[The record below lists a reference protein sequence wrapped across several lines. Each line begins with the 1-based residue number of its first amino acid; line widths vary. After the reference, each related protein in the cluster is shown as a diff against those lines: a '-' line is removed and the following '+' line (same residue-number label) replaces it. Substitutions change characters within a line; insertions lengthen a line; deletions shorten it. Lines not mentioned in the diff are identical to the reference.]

1 MSNNR
6 ARECSM
12 KTYDDFSYDSDSLS
26 DSETNK
32 EDMSESHEDE
42 DEDEDELKYI
52 PKIKSIDIFNFDITE
67 LSYFNN
73 LNNEDQE
80 NIMNIKNRLQK
91 TGINNKPLL
100 FKILESKCLDST
112 KILLLEKMTELKK
125 IDNSTSEYYKLH
137 KYINTIIEIPFNT
150 YITTN
155 YDNPKKYIKESY
167 DILNKTIFGHNEVK
181 LHILQIVGHFIKNP
195 MGTGNVF
202 GIYGPPGIGK
212 TTIIKD
218 GLSKVLNRPF
228 SFISLGGATDSSF
241 LDGHS
246 YTYEG
251 SQHGKIAQVLIQ
263 LKCLNPIIY
272 FDELDKISSTPKG
285 DEITNM
291 LIHLTD
297 SSQNSSFQ
305 DKYFTGFNLDLSKV
319 IFVFSFNNI
328 ENVDPILRDRINLIN
343 LSGFTR
349 NEKLQVVKEYLLDS
363 IYTNYNMTNVSFK
376 DDAIYYLIDT
386 YSKEEGVRELKR
398 KLEDI
403 ISKINLLT
411 MADSSDCNLPRIS
424 IKFPL
429 KITINLIRKILKK

>member
-12 KTYDDFSYDSDSLS
+12 KTYDDFSYDSESLS

-32 EDMSESHEDE
+32 EDMSESH
-42 DEDEDELKYI
+42 EDEDELKYI

-91 TGINNKPLL
+91 TGINHKPLL

-155 YDNPKKYIKESY
+155 YDNPKIYIKQCY

-181 LHILQIVGHFIKNP
+181 LHILQIVAHFIKNP

-386 YSKEEGVRELKR
+386 YSNEEGVRELKR
-398 KLEDI
+398 KLEDV

-411 MADSSDCNLPRIS
+411 MVDSSDCNLPRIS

>member
-1 MSNNR
+1 MANNR
-6 ARECSM
+6 ARECSL
-12 KTYDDFSYDSDSLS
+12 KKKFDEFSYDSDSLS
-26 DSETNK
+26 DSDSHKYDDT
-32 EDMSESHEDE
+32 MSESQDG
-42 DEDEDELKYI
+42 DELNYVS
-52 PKIKSIDIFNFDITE
+52 KIKSIDIFDFDNNE

-73 LNNEDQE
+73 LNDKDQE

-91 TGINNKPLL
+91 TGINHKPLL
-100 FKILESKCLDST
+100 FKILESNCLDST

-125 IDNSTSEYYKLH
+125 MDNSTSEYYKLY
-137 KYINTIIEIPFNT
+137 KYINTIIDIPFNN
-150 YITTN
+150 YFTTN
-155 YDNPKKYIKESY
+155 YDNPKKYINQCY
-167 DILNKTIFGHNEVK
+167 DILNKTIFGHTEVK
-181 LHILQIVGHFIKNP
+181 LHILQIVSHFIKNP

-251 SQHGKIAQVLIQ
+251 SQHGKIVQALIQ
-263 LKCLNPIIY
+263 SECLNPIIY

-285 DEITNM
+285 DEITNI

-297 SSQNSSFQ
+297 SSQNNCFQ

-328 ENVDPILRDRINLIN
+328 ENVDPILRDRLNLIH

-349 NEKLQVVKEYLLDS
+349 NEKLQVAKEYLLDS
-363 IYTNYNMTNVSFK
+363 IYANYNMTNISFK

-398 KLEDI
+398 KLEDV

-411 MADSSDCNLPRIS
+411 MVDSASCNLPRIS

>member
-1 MSNNR
+1 MENSTHR
-6 ARECSM
+6 AYKKFNVSP
-12 KTYDDFSYDSDSLS
+12 YDSDTLS
-26 DSETNK
+26 DCDSPIHSSDTKFNEAPT
-32 EDMSESHEDE
+32 
-42 DEDEDELKYI
+42 
-52 PKIKSIDIFNFDITE
+52 KSINIFNFDDTE
-67 LSYFNN
+67 LCYYHS
-73 LNNEDQE
+73 LNDTEQE
-80 NIMNIKNRLQK
+80 NIMNIKNNLEK
-91 TGINNKPLL
+91 TGINAKPLL
-100 FKILESKCLDST
+100 FKILESKCSEET
-112 KILLLEKMTELKK
+112 KLLLLEKITELKK
-125 IDNSTSEYYKLH
+125 MDVSTSEYYKLH
-137 KYINTIIEIPFNT
+137 KYINTIMDIPFNVF
-150 YITTN
+150 ITNN
-155 YDNPKKYIKESY
+155 YDNPKKYITEAY
-167 DILNKTIFGHNEVK
+167 QLLNKTIFGHEEVK
-181 LHILQIVGHFIKNP
+181 MHILQIVSHFIKNP

-218 GLSKVLNRPF
+218 GLSKVLKRPF

-251 SQHGKIAQVLIQ
+251 SQNGKIVQSLIQ
-263 LKCLNPIIY
+263 SKCLNPIIY
-272 FDELDKISSTPKG
+272 FDELDKISSTSKG

-297 SSQNSSFQ
+297 SSQNTCFQ
-305 DKYFTGFNLDLSKV
+305 DKYFTGFDLDLSKV

-328 ENVDPILRDRINLIN
+328 DNIDPILRDRINLIN

-349 NEKLQVVKEYLLDS
+349 NEKLHVAKNYLLEA
-363 IYTNYNMTNVSFK
+363 IYKNYNMENITFK

-398 KLEDI
+398 KLETV

-411 MADSSDCNLPRIS
+411 MVDSVSCNLPRIC

-429 KITINLIRKILKK
+429 KITINLIQKILKNKSN